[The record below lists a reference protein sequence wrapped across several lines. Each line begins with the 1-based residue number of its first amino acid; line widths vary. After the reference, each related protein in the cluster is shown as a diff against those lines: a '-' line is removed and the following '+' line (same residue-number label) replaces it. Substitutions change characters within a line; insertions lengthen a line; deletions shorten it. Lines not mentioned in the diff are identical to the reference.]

1 MQKHVVKHDLGPE
14 LAKKATL
21 EAWKSYSA
29 RFAKYEPKSEWVTD
43 SKANVQFTVKGV
55 TLKGTLELV
64 PHAIEMEL
72 EVPFLFRPFRKLAL
86 EVVEEE
92 IRKWIDKAKAGEL

>member
-1 MQKHVVKHDLGPE
+1 MQKHVVKHDLSPE

-21 EAWKSYSA
+21 EAWKSYST
-29 RFAKYEPKSEWVTD
+29 RFAKYEPTSEWVTAD
-43 SKANVQFTVKGV
+43 KANVAFKVKGV
-55 TLKGTLELV
+55 VVTGTLELV
-64 PHAIEMEL
+64 PHAIEMQL

-92 IRKWIDKAKAGEL
+92 IREWIGKAKAGEL